1 MTMLA
6 IVADDLTGA
15 ADTSACFADAGWRT
29 AISFA
34 ASAPGDV
41 DVLAVS
47 TESRDLAEFEAA
59 DAVYRAILNMAA
71 HTPPRWLYKKVDSAL
86 RGHPCEELLAA
97 MNALGTRRALVAP
110 ALPAE
115 GRTTRGGRQFINGLP
130 LQASAF
136 GGQGGSTSLLDIFA
150 NDRDLPV
157 IHLPLGLVR
166 QHPNAVC
173 EWLRAGEDGILVA
186 DAETDDDLDV
196 LARAAA
202 SSSLQVLCGAAGF
215 ARRLALA
222 LPQGP
227 RQHVRP
233 NATQP
238 ILIVAGSKH
247 AATMRQL
254 QALADAGMPVVQLPQ
269 DVIDHPDRSLTETL
283 ATVGASLAS
292 GSATAVTTA
301 GLNPSASAER
311 TVAARLAE
319 IATSPLIRE
328 QIGGMVLTG
337 GDVAAAVCGALHA
350 EGIALGGEIYAGQP
364 WGRLIGGEMPGLP
377 VATKAGSFGRD
388 HALRTCAAFL
398 QGTASTLG

>member
-29 AISFA
+29 VIPFTSV
-34 ASAPGDV
+34 APGGV
-41 DVLAVS
+41 DALALS
-47 TESRDLAEFEAA
+47 TESRDLADVEAA
-59 DAVYRAILNMAA
+59 EAVYRAILSMSANS
-71 HTPPRWLYKKVDSAL
+71 PPRWLYKKVDSAL
-86 RGHPCEELLAA
+86 RGHPREELLAA

-130 LQASAF
+130 IQASAF
-136 GGQGGSTSLLDIFA
+136 GGQSAPTSLLDIFA

-173 EWLRAGEDGILVA
+173 EWLQADEDGILIA

-196 LARAAA
+196 LAQAAA
-202 SSSLQVLCGAAGF
+202 NSNLQVLCGAAGF

-222 LPQGP
+222 LPQGRRQNDPP
-227 RQHVRP
+227 R
-233 NATQP
+233 AAKP
-238 ILIVAGSKH
+238 ILIVAGSMH

-254 QALADAGMPVVQLPQ
+254 KILSKDGVPVVQLPQ
-269 DVIDHPDRSLTETL
+269 EVIDDPERSLAGTL
-283 ATVGASLAS
+283 DTVAACLAS
-292 GSATAVTTA
+292 GFTTAVTTA
-301 GLNPSASAER
+301 GLNPSASSER

-319 IATSPLIRE
+319 VAAAPVIRE
-328 QIGGMVLTG
+328 HVGGMVLTG

-350 EGIALGGEIYAGQP
+350 KGIDLGGEIYAGQP
-364 WGRLIGGEMPGLP
+364 WGRLIGGEMPDLP

-388 HALRTCAAFL
+388 HALRSCAAFL
-398 QGTASTLG
+398 QGTAIATG

>member
-29 AISFA
+29 VIPFTTV
-34 ASAPGDV
+34 APGDV
-41 DVLAVS
+41 DVLALS
-47 TESRDLAEFEAA
+47 TESRDLADFEAA
-59 DAVYRAILNMAA
+59 EAVYRAILTMAA
-71 HTPPRWLYKKVDSAL
+71 NAPPRWLYKKVDSAL
-86 RGHPCEELLAA
+86 RGHPREELLAA

-115 GRTTRGGRQFINGLP
+115 ARTTRGGRQLINGLP

-136 GGQGGSTSLLDIFA
+136 GGQGASTSVLDIFA

-166 QHPNAVC
+166 QHPNAVS
-173 EWLRAGEDGILVA
+173 EWLAADEDGILVA
-186 DAETDDDLDV
+186 DAETDADLDV

-222 LPQGP
+222 LPQGTGESP
-227 RQHVRP
+227 P
-233 NATQP
+233 PLATKP
-238 ILIVAGSKH
+238 ILIVAGSMH

-254 QALADAGMPVVQLPQ
+254 KVLSEKGVLVVQLPQ
-269 DVIDHPDRSLTETL
+269 EVIDDPEC
-283 ATVGASLAS
+283 SLAGTLDTVAS
-292 GSATAVTTA
+292 YLAAGHTAAVTTA
-301 GLNPSASAER
+301 GLNPSASSER

-319 IATSPLIRE
+319 VATAPQIRE
-328 QIGGMVLTG
+328 HVGGMVLTG
-337 GDVAAAVCGALHA
+337 GDVAAAVCHALHSQ
-350 EGIALGGEIYAGQP
+350 GMALGGEIYAGQP
-364 WGRLIGGEMPGLP
+364 WGRLIGGDTPDLP
-377 VATKAGSFGRD
+377 VVTKAGSFGRD
-388 HALRTCAAFL
+388 HALHMCAEFL
-398 QGTASTLG
+398 QGAGHASG

>member
-29 AISFA
+29 VIPFTTV
-34 ASAPGDV
+34 APGDV
-41 DVLAVS
+41 DVLALS
-47 TESRDLAEFEAA
+47 TESRDLTDVEAA
-59 DAVYRAILNMAA
+59 DAVYRAILSMAA
-71 HTPPRWLYKKVDSAL
+71 NAPPRWLYKKVDSAL

-97 MNALGTRRALVAP
+97 MSALGTRRALVAP

-136 GGQGGSTSLLDIFA
+136 GGQSAPTSLLDIFA

-166 QHPNAVC
+166 QHPDAVC
-173 EWLRAGEDGILVA
+173 EWLRADEDGILVA

-196 LARAAA
+196 LAWAAA
-202 SSSLQVLCGAAGF
+202 NSSLQVLCGAAGF

-222 LPQGP
+222 LPPGGREHLP
-227 RQHVRP
+227 PHAVK
-233 NATQP
+233 P

-254 QALADAGMPVVQLPQ
+254 QVLSDDGVPVIQLPQ
-269 DVIDHPDRSLTETL
+269 EVIDDPDCALAGTLETV
-283 ATVGASLAS
+283 AASLAS
-292 GSATAVTTA
+292 GRTTAVTTA

-319 IATSPLIRE
+319 VASHPRVRE
-328 QIGGMVLTG
+328 HVGGMVLTG

-350 EGIALGGEIYAGQP
+350 RGIGLGGEIYAGQP
-364 WGRLIGGEMPGLP
+364 WGRLSGGELPDLP

-398 QGTASTLG
+398 QGAAVGNG

>member
-29 AISFA
+29 VIPFTTI
-34 ASAPGDV
+34 APGDV
-41 DVLAVS
+41 DVLALS
-47 TESRDLAEFEAA
+47 TESRDLAGFEAA
-59 DAVYRAILNMAA
+59 DAVHRAILSMAA
-71 HTPPRWLYKKVDSAL
+71 IAPPRWLYKKVDSAL
-86 RGHPCEELLAA
+86 RGHPREELLAA
-97 MNALGTRRALVAP
+97 MNALGARRALVAP

-136 GGQGGSTSLLDIFA
+136 GGQSAPTSLLDIFA

-166 QHPNAVC
+166 QHQDAVS
-173 EWLRAGEDGILVA
+173 EWLQADEDGILVA

-196 LARAAA
+196 LAWAAA
-202 SSSLQVLCGAAGF
+202 NSSLQVLCGAAGF

-222 LPQGP
+222 LPQG
-227 RQHVRP
+227 RRW
-233 NATQP
+233 NAPPAATKP
-238 ILIVAGSKH
+238 ILIVAGSMH

-254 QALADAGMPVVQLPQ
+254 KVLAEDGVPVIQLPQ
-269 DVIDHPDRSLTETL
+269 QVIDDPDCSLAETL
-283 ATVGASLAS
+283 ATVAASLAS
-292 GSATAVTTA
+292 GRTTAVTTA
-301 GLNPSASAER
+301 GLNPSASSER

-319 IATSPLIRE
+319 VAATPEIRE
-328 QIGGMVLTG
+328 HVGGMVLTG

-350 EGIALGGEIYAGQP
+350 RGIDLGGEIYAGQP
-364 WGRLIGGEMPGLP
+364 WGRLIGGELPELP

-388 HALRTCAAFL
+388 HALRACSAYL
-398 QGTASTLG
+398 QGTAIATE

>member
-29 AISFA
+29 VIPFTTI
-34 ASAPGDV
+34 APGDV
-41 DVLAVS
+41 DVLALS
-47 TESRDLAEFEAA
+47 TESRDLAEVEAA
-59 DAVYRAILNMAA
+59 EAVYRAILTMAA
-71 HTPPRWLYKKVDSAL
+71 SAPPRWLYKKVDSAL

-136 GGQGGSTSLLDIFA
+136 GGQSAPTSLLDIFA

-173 EWLRAGEDGILVA
+173 EWLRADEDGILVA
-186 DAETDDDLDV
+186 DAETDADLDV
-196 LARAAA
+196 LAWAAA
-202 SSSLQVLCGAAGF
+202 NSGLQVLCGAAGF

-222 LPQGP
+222 LPQGRRDHTP
-227 RQHVRP
+227 P
-233 NATQP
+233 SSTQP
-238 ILIVAGSKH
+238 TLIVAGSKH
-247 AATMRQL
+247 AATVRQL
-254 QALADAGMPVVQLPQ
+254 QALTDEGVPVVQLPQ
-269 DVIDHPDRSLTETL
+269 DVIDDPDCALGETL
-283 ATVGASLAS
+283 ETVAASLAS
-292 GSATAVTTA
+292 GRTTAVTTA

-319 IATSPLIRE
+319 VAAHPLIR
-328 QIGGMVLTG
+328 QHVGGMVLTG
-337 GDVAAAVCGALHA
+337 GDVAAAVCDALHA
-350 EGIALGGEIYAGQP
+350 TGISLGGEIYAGQP
-364 WGRLIGGEMPGLP
+364 WGRLIGGEMPDLP

-388 HALRTCAAFL
+388 HALHTCAAFL
-398 QGTASTLG
+398 QGAGSTSG